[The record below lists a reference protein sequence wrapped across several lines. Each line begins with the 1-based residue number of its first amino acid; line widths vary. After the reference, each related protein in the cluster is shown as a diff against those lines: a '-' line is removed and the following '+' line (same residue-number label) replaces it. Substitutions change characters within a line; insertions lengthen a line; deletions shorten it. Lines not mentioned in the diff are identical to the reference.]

1 MHTLLDLA
9 ILFTLVA
16 VALGCGSLLSRWLG
30 IQYRSFLELA
40 SISTGI
46 GLLFF
51 SAVGFALGVSQ
62 WLNLNSVLIF
72 GLLAA
77 CFAYFGF
84 RSIGDVKRSDA
95 AGHGRD
101 WTLLRTATL
110 FYVGMVLL
118 AGLLNALAPELV
130 WDAHSY
136 HLDLAKRWVEAG
148 GMTYIPYV
156 FYSNW
161 PLDMSVVYSLEMT
174 LESGSTLPQLTQ
186 FVFIVLILSLVWGYV
201 RRKFGTHEAL
211 LSVAIVASTPVLTW
225 LMGSAITDLA
235 VAYFLV
241 AGAVAVLIFA
251 DERNPRWLVLAGILA
266 GGALG
271 TKLTGI
277 LGFVALWGM
286 VVWIHVSEISLR
298 QKLLVNLT
306 MFSLISLA
314 FVFPWYLKSF
324 LQTGDPVFP
333 FGYALFH
340 GKFWPAEVNQRFLAE
355 QFNYM
360 GADRN
365 LLGYLSLPIRLL
377 LDQSRVLG
385 GAGQL
390 GLSGWLSA
398 WTFALAALANIQS
411 CGVCGLVL
419 HPVEPLLFT
428 SRPDAAACTRSTG
441 GPLRSKRTENPE
453 ATWR

>member
-1 MHTLLDLA
+1 M
-9 ILFTLVA
+9 
-16 VALGCGSLLSRWLG
+16 
-30 IQYRSFLELA
+30 
-40 SISTGI
+40 
-46 GLLFF
+46 
-51 SAVGFALGVSQ
+51 
-62 WLNLNSVLIF
+62 
-72 GLLAA
+72 
-77 CFAYFGF
+77 
-84 RSIGDVKRSDA
+84 
-95 AGHGRD
+95 
-101 WTLLRTATL
+101 
-110 FYVGMVLL
+110 
-118 AGLLNALAPELV
+118 
-130 WDAHSY
+130 
-136 HLDLAKRWVEAG
+136 
-148 GMTYIPYV
+148 
-156 FYSNW
+156 
-161 PLDMSVVYSLEMT
+161 
-174 LESGSTLPQLTQ
+174 
-186 FVFIVLILSLVWGYV
+186 
-201 RRKFGTHEAL
+201 RRKFDIHEAL
-211 LSVAIVASTPVLTW
+211 LCVAIVASTPVLTW

-298 QKLLVNLT
+298 KKLLVNLT

-365 LLGYLSLPIRLL
+365 LLGYLSLPVRLL
-377 LDQSRVLG
+377 LDQSKVLEG
-385 GAGQL
+385 PVSWVYPAGFLL
-390 GLSGWLSA
+390 GLLHWRRRLTSSLVVFAGLYFILWSRFSSQVVRMLLPALVVLAVLFAVNALRILRRLGVERWALPLILAGVVIEGFTRGWLPRLPMVREQIELQVGSLSRDEYL
-398 WTFALAALANIQS
+398 TRHFDLAAPIAFVNQLPADGAVLAYNEERGYLVEREFIWGHPDLQGYLDYS
-411 CGVCGLVL
+411 RLSTEGKLADRLDALGVKYIMINENNFPNQAKDLDPIRTDMTLVK
-419 HPVEPLLFT
+419 HIDPVDIYVFED
-428 SRPDAAACTRSTG
+428 RR
-441 GPLRSKRTENPE
+441 
-453 ATWR
+453 